1 MSAKD
6 LAFDRERTK
15 YKKRINAAYDIVKE
29 LEEEN
34 LELKADK
41 AELKE
46 WVDRLLVYT
55 ELSEDD
61 MRRKITAEKD
71 SEEFRLQS
79 AMFGNTSAWATLK
92 G

>member
-41 AELKE
+41 AELKD
-46 WVDRLLVYT
+46 WVDRLLAYT

-71 SEEFRLQS
+71 AAELDLKIGMLGQS
-79 AMFGNTSAWATLK
+79 LWGLL
-92 G
+92 

>member
-6 LAFDRERTK
+6 LAFNRERTK

-34 LELKADK
+34 IELKADK
-41 AELKE
+41 AELQE

-71 SEEFRLQS
+71 AAELDLKIGILGQS
-79 AMFGNTSAWATLK
+79 LWGLL
-92 G
+92 

>member
-15 YKKRINAAYDIVKE
+15 YKKRINAAYDIVRE

-34 LELKADK
+34 LELKKDNT
-41 AELKE
+41 ELKE
-46 WVDRLLVYT
+46 WVDRLLTYT

-71 SEEFRLQS
+71 AAEFSLQMS
-79 AMFGNTSAWATLK
+79 IFGK
-92 G
+92 VIGFY